1 MLKIQKPWFIVVA
14 PVAPAY
20 AEPNFNSAKVTEA
33 ISGESVQIL
42 AQNRGWV
49 RVEQDDGYKSWIR
62 DFYGRFDDDP
72 FPATHMIINRG
83 NFPFGMRVELIRENI
98 ITADGKAHSLDL
110 KLKPLIQKSDPDGIL
125 EISQNLRGCP
135 YRWGGKTSF
144 GYDCSGLLQ
153 SILNVFIIV
162 IAGGITRHI
171 AIDRTVTVGI
181 VIPAGGTDP
190 RTKVPLV
197 GQVNLCQQVKT
208 IGDDIPTVKFAI
220 RLVEIRVVHDRA
232 VLAFRPDAE
241 VVANSVIPTHPN
253 IWVTQI
259 YLHRRG
265 AATGQ

>member
-49 RVEQDDGYKSWIR
+49 WVEQDDGYKSWIR
-62 DFYGRFDDDP
+62 EFYGRFDDDP

-83 NFPFGMRVELIRENI
+83 KFPFGMRVELIRENI
-98 ITADGKAHSLDL
+98 ITADGKAHPLDL

-144 GYDCSGLLQ
+144 GFDCSGFVQMVCLVAGIKLPRDSLQ
-153 SILNVFIIV
+153 QFEVLNDYIIDGKTAKPGDLHFFGKNGKV
-162 IAGGITRHI
+162 THVGFSTGGWGIIHCQ
-171 AIDRTVTVGI
+171 GI
-181 VIPAGGTDP
+181 VKEETLEKGYSNSNE
-190 RTKVPLV
+190 KLS
-197 GQVNLCQQVKT
+197 
-208 IGDDIPTVKFAI
+208 DIYISTHSI
-220 RLVEIRVVHDRA
+220 RFN
-232 VLAFRPDAE
+232 FR
-241 VVANSVIPTHPN
+241 S
-253 IWVTQI
+253 
-259 YLHRRG
+259 
-265 AATGQ
+265 

>member
-83 NFPFGMRVELIRENI
+83 KFPFGMRVELIRENI
-98 ITADGKAHSLDL
+98 ITADGKAHPLDL
-110 KLKPLIQKSDPDGIL
+110 ELKPLIQKSDPDGIL

-135 YRWGGKTSF
+135 
-144 GYDCSGLLQ
+144 
-153 SILNVFIIV
+153 
-162 IAGGITRHI
+162 
-171 AIDRTVTVGI
+171 
-181 VIPAGGTDP
+181 
-190 RTKVPLV
+190 
-197 GQVNLCQQVKT
+197 
-208 IGDDIPTVKFAI
+208 
-220 RLVEIRVVHDRA
+220 
-232 VLAFRPDAE
+232 
-241 VVANSVIPTHPN
+241 
-253 IWVTQI
+253 
-259 YLHRRG
+259 
-265 AATGQ
+265 

>member
-83 NFPFGMRVELIRENI
+83 KFPFGMRVELIRENI
-98 ITADGKAHSLDL
+98 ITADGKAHPLDL

-144 GYDCSGLLQ
+144 GFDCSGFVQMVCLVAGIKLPRDSLQ
-153 SILNVFIIV
+153 QFEVLNDYIIDGKTAKPGDLHFFGKNGKVTHVVFSTGGWGII
-162 IAGGITRHI
+162 HCQ
-171 AIDRTVTVGI
+171 GI
-181 VIPAGGTDP
+181 VKEETLEKGYSNSNE
-190 RTKVPLV
+190 KLS
-197 GQVNLCQQVKT
+197 
-208 IGDDIPTVKFAI
+208 DIYISTHSI
-220 RLVEIRVVHDRA
+220 RFN
-232 VLAFRPDAE
+232 FR
-241 VVANSVIPTHPN
+241 S
-253 IWVTQI
+253 
-259 YLHRRG
+259 
-265 AATGQ
+265 